1 MGLGTAILNS
11 GIMFVLAVILPLRG
25 TAIAREQF
33 GIVLILVDEN
43 TLFNVGVA
51 LTALAFITSYTRGKW
66 PKIRALSGITGT
78 IVEVWFFLLFLGI
91 IERVLIPSISHTV
104 INIQYMGD
112 LAEVPGRLQLLY
124 EGIINPNLQLGIPI
138 LGDIIVLAFG
148 IKLVRHFFEMFETPT
163 IRKAGKAAEVRE
175 IIRL

>member
-1 MGLGTAILNS
+1 MSLGTAILNS
-11 GIMFVLAVILPLRG
+11 AIMFVLTVILPLRG

-33 GIVLILVDEN
+33 DIVLILVNED
-43 TLFNVGVA
+43 TILNVGVA
-51 LTALAFITSYTRGKW
+51 LTALAFITSYTRGTW

-78 IVEVWFFLLFLGI
+78 IVEAWFFLLFLGI
-91 IERVLIPSISHTV
+91 LERVSIPRISHTV

-112 LAEVPGRLQLLY
+112 ITEVPGRLQLLY
-124 EGIINPNLQLGIPI
+124 EGIVNPNFELGIPI

-163 IRKAGKAAEVRE
+163 IRRTGRAAQVRE